1 MTELDGKKMARD
13 KIKIYAYQADEMK
26 AIWLQYH
33 EPDVDEFQVSPGDVK

>member
-13 KIKIYAYQADEMK
+13 KIYAYQADEMK

-33 EPDVDEFQVSPGDVK
+33 EADLKEFEISARTVK